1 MVQDGDGP
9 PVGWDV
15 WDISTS
21 RFPPPSTVDHQLER
35 VSLSS
40 LVGTILITGSLIPPP
55 QQPPPSP
62 PPPPTAMVSSRPF
75 HSLEGLSLA
84 DRVLFNQFSRGPAEP
99 VPYRVVHHAFESI
112 AAAHPDVT
120 AVRHFDGT
128 TITYRELNRRA
139 NVLANE
145 LRSNHGLRKGDRV
158 VCVYSRCIEM
168 VVFILS
174 VLKAGGQYVPLD
186 GGIIPEDTLGYDIA
200 DSNAPVVLCLPRFRE
215 KVLRSIPSDR
225 RDLVRVVDLDAH
237 SWLWKHGNAGHPG
250 VIVKPEDGAYVIYT
264 SGTTGRPKGVDVR
277 HEGVTNTLLAEPSK
291 LGIRVGKNV
300 AQQLNV
306 GFDMC
311 AWEILG
317 TVMNGGTLHIRGS
330 GNDVWRECLQRV
342 DTVIATP
349 SVVLKHMTRRED
361 FPNIRTIA
369 VGGEPC
375 PLALAEQWAPYVKFW
390 NVCGPT
396 EISILNTA
404 HLHKPG
410 KTLSIGRPNPN
421 TNVYVLDDDENP
433 VPIGEIGTMWAGGP
447 GVSGGYLNLPELTSQ
462 RYKLDKFTKD
472 GRMMF
477 NTGDL
482 ARWLEDGSLEPL
494 GRKDDQ
500 VKISGFRVE
509 LDGVSRAIER
519 HHAVTKGCALKI
531 EDRLWG
537 FYSASSPVDEA
548 ELEAIVGEGQPF
560 YAVPTVWKHLPVI
573 ELTANGKVDKRALR
587 DIAGGVE
594 QSRPPLPLP
603 PIKTGMSTPET
614 LSSAS
619 SVKTEVAS
627 PTKSESGL
635 TLVDSRNF
643 TLVESRGSDPD
654 LEKTAAF
661 VGEKEEKE
669 EEEEEECEKEED
681 YELPSKNGFHG
692 WRWIRHRGLNA
703 YRKLFGVIFL
713 ANLGVFAMLLWDARD
728 SNFSLPLNHLATAV
742 SANLLGAVLLRQE
755 YVVNFIFWLCSR
767 VPTSAPLW
775 LRRHLA
781 RVYHNGGVHSGCAVS
796 ATVWWVIFTGAATGN
811 FLAPDAL
818 HNVTLVTLVLTYC
831 ILLLLLS
838 ILVMAYP
845 TIRAKMHDQFEWTH
859 RFAGWSALALVWAHV
874 VATAASTASPSDPLG
889 TTLVKTPSL
898 YLVALTTLS
907 IALPWMR
914 LRRVK
919 VVPEPLSKHA
929 VRLHFDFCTPGPCT
943 SRGVRITDRPMVEW
957 HAFAAIPEPSGK
969 GFSIVVSKAGDWTKR
984 IIENPPTSIWTR
996 GTPASGVLAVAP
1008 LFKKMVLV
1016 ATGSGIG
1023 PCLPVLMER
1032 RVPARVVWS
1041 TKNPLKTYGRGV
1053 MDTILAADPDALIWD
1068 SDERGRPDLVQLA
1081 YNVYRESGAE
1091 CFAIISNGPT
1101 TNKFVYRMESRGI
1114 PAFGPIWDS

>member
-1 MVQDGDGP
+1 
-9 PVGWDV
+9 
-15 WDISTS
+15 
-21 RFPPPSTVDHQLER
+21 
-35 VSLSS
+35 
-40 LVGTILITGSLIPPP
+40 
-55 QQPPPSP
+55 
-62 PPPPTAMVSSRPF
+62 MVSSRPF
-75 HSLEGLSLA
+75 HSLESLSLA
-84 DRVLFNQFSRGPAEP
+84 DRVLFNQFSRGPSDN
-99 VPYRVVHHAFESI
+99 VPYQVVHHAFESI

-120 AVRHFDGT
+120 AVRHYDGT
-128 TITYRELNRRA
+128 TITYRELNRRS
-139 NVLANE
+139 NILANE
-145 LRSNHGLRKGDRV
+145 LRGAYGLRKGERV
-158 VCVYSRCIEM
+158 VLVYSRCIEM
-168 VVFILS
+168 VVFILA

-200 DSNAPVVLCLPRFRE
+200 DSSAPIVLCLPKFKE
-215 KVLRSIPSDR
+215 KVLRSVPFDR
-225 RDLVRVVDLDAH
+225 RDLVRVVDLDAN
-237 SWLWKHGNAGHPG
+237 SSLWKYGNAGHPG

-277 HEGVTNTLLAEPSK
+277 HGGVSNTLLAEPSK

-317 TVMNGGTLHIRGS
+317 TMMNGGTLHIRGS
-330 GNDVWRECLQRV
+330 GNDLWTDCLQRV

-349 SVVLKHMTRRED
+349 SVVLKHMPRRED
-361 FPNIRTIA
+361 FPNIKTIA

-410 KTLSIGRPNPN
+410 KTLSIGKPNPN
-421 TNVYVLDDDENP
+421 TNVYILDDDENP
-433 VPIGEIGTMWAGGP
+433 VRIGEPGIMWAGGP
-447 GVSGGYLNLPELTSQ
+447 GVSRGYLNLPELTSQ

-509 LDGVSRAIER
+509 LDGVSRAIEKCPTV
-519 HHAVTKGCALKI
+519 AKGCALKI
-531 EDRLWG
+531 DDRLWG
-537 FYSASSPVDEA
+537 FYSAPAPIDEG
-548 ELEAIVGEGQPF
+548 ELKTLVGEGQPF
-560 YAVPTVWKHLPVI
+560 YAVPTVWKYLTVI
-573 ELTANGKVDKRALR
+573 ELTPNGKVDKRALR
-587 DIAGGVE
+587 EIATGTA
-594 QSRPPLPLP
+594 QAPPPLP
-603 PIKTGMSTPET
+603 PIATGMSTPQGS
-614 LSSAS
+614 SSAS
-619 SVKTEVAS
+619 SFKTLVS
-627 PTKSESGL
+627 PTSEGG
-635 TLVDSRNF
+635 F
-643 TLVESRGSDPD
+643 TLVESQKNFD

-661 VGEKEEKE
+661 VE
-669 EEEEEECEKEED
+669 EEAGKQED

-713 ANLGVFAMLLWDARD
+713 SNLAVFALLLWNSRD

-742 SANLLGAVLLRQE
+742 AANLLGAVLLRQE
-755 YVVNFIFWLCSR
+755 YVVNFIFWACSR
-767 VPTSAPLW
+767 VPTSMPLSI
-775 LRRHLA
+775 RRHFA

-811 FLAPDAL
+811 FIAPQSL
-818 HNVTLVTLVLTYC
+818 YSVNLITLVLTYL
-831 ILLLLLS
+831 ILLLLVA

-845 TIRAKMHDQFEWTH
+845 SIRAKMHDQFEWTH

-874 VATAASTASPSDPLG
+874 VATAASMSAEPLG
-889 TTLVKTPSL
+889 PALAKTPAL
-898 YLVALTTLS
+898 YLVALTSLS

-929 VRLHFDFCTPGPCT
+929 VRLHFDFYTPPPCS

-957 HAFAAIPEPSGK
+957 HAFAAIPDPSGK

-1041 TKNPLKTYGRGV
+1041 TKNPLKTYGQGV

-1068 SDERGRPDLVQLA
+1068 TDQLGRPNLVQLA
-1081 YNVYRESGAE
+1081 YNVYKESGAE
-1091 CFAIISNGPT
+1091 CVAIISNGPT
-1101 TNKFVYRMESRGI
+1101 TNKFVYQMETRGI